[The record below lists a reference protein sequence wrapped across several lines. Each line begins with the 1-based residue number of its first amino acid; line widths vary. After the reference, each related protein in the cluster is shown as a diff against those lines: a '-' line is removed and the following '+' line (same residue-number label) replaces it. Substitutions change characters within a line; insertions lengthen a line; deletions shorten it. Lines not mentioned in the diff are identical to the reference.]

1 MILLC
6 GLALARANSAGVAGT
21 AVLEQPNAIVHDWVK
36 RLDRGLYAV
45 FGPVRE
51 AEWAP
56 DWSPRFI
63 HLAQGVQH
71 EGVVF
76 TTASGHGRIGSGCSR
91 HTTLGT
97 VRWSSSH
104 DANVHG

>member
-6 GLALARANSAGVAGT
+6 GLALARATSAGVAGT

-36 RLDRGLYAV
+36 RLGRGLYAV

-63 HLAQGVQH
+63 HLAQGRTARGRRVHYGKRSRQDRLWL
-71 EGVVF
+71 F
-76 TTASGHGRIGSGCSR
+76 TTY
-91 HTTLGT
+91 
-97 VRWSSSH
+97 
-104 DANVHG
+104 DARNGQVE